1 MTDTRQSSM
10 RETMTQEHSTNEAGG
25 GLAGRLIEGGHRL
38 DVRVYFEDTDF
49 SGVVYHARY
58 LHFLERGRT
67 DYLRLHGI
75 GHRELM
81 DGRFGE
87 PMAFAVRHMDID
99 FLAPARIDDVLTV
112 DTRTRLL
119 GGARVLLDQ
128 RISRGETVLVTASV
142 KVAVISPEG
151 KPRRMPQAV
160 AERLGPPASDA

>member
-1 MTDTRQSSM
+1 MTDP
-10 RETMTQEHSTNEAGG
+10 
-25 GLAGRLIEGGHRL
+25 LAGRLTPEGHAL

-81 DGRFGE
+81 DGAFGE

-112 DTRTRLL
+112 ETATVLL
-119 GGARVLLDQ
+119 GGARVVLSQ
-128 RISRGETVLVTASV
+128 RILKDGAVLVAARV

-151 KPRRMPQAV
+151 KPRRMPSAV
-160 AERLGPPASDA
+160 AERLQPASALGEPEAPLTGC

>member
-1 MTDTRQSSM
+1 MTSDLSGQLT
-10 RETMTQEHSTNEAGG
+10 EF
-25 GLAGRLIEGGHRL
+25 GHALR
-38 DVRVYFEDTDF
+38 VRVYFEDTDF

-81 DGRFGE
+81 AGTFGE
-87 PMAFAVRHMDID
+87 PMAFAVRRMEIE
-99 FLAPARIDDVLTV
+99 FLRPARIDDVLV
-112 DTRTRLL
+112 VETRTALL
-119 GGARVLLDQ
+119 GGARVVLDQ
-128 RISRGETVLVTASV
+128 RILCEGVVLVEAKV

-160 AERLGPPASDA
+160 ADRLGEEASAPRASEPPPIATERAD